1 VTSPSYTESQKDA
14 IGAPE
19 QNLQIIAGAG
29 SGKTQVMAARV
40 AELLSRTPNNPR
52 SIVAFTFTD
61 KAAAELKD
69 RIYRLVR
76 EVHGDITG
84 MAEMFVGTMHAY
96 ALNLLQS
103 QLYRFLK
110 FSVLTDVQT
119 RLFIDRNSNK
129 SGLTSVPV
137 RTGPSAGQKLRR
149 GIDSRLYI
157 QLLGI
162 LREDDVDW
170 DEIPS
175 EVVDALAAY
184 RRLLEQHRYLDYSE
198 ILLAAVEALEDH
210 AAQDEP
216 LRQFIGQNVRHV
228 IVDEF
233 QDVNPL
239 QERLIRSLHDL
250 GAVIS
255 TVGDDD
261 QTIFQWRGSDIE
273 GILTFHDRY
282 EDVRRVTLDENF
294 RSSPGVVEVGR
305 RVAQRNDP
313 SRLEKHM
320 VAAGHQGFDR
330 GDILA
335 LSFSDPAEEALWIAE
350 QLKTLRGTAFQDTP
364 DAEPR
369 GLAWSDCAVLLR
381 SVARSAEPIVNAL
394 KAAGIPHV
402 VGGLNSLF
410 EAPEI
415 TAAAMLF
422 EYVAGAVGASEVV
435 DTWLAADLGLSRTA
449 LDEAIPVL
457 DEARDFSKGER
468 WSSYSIQ
475 RTFLSFLEAIDF
487 REETIPSTSS
497 GEARGEVVL
506 YNLGKFSQLISDF
519 EQINFQSDPARKY
532 ESFVWWLRRDAP
544 DFYEEGG
551 ADAAYA
557 TPDAVQILTVHRA
570 KGLQWPAVFVPALQR
585 NRFPSRR
592 QGGRSV
598 WHVLPRT
605 AVAKPERYDG
615 GEADETRL
623 FYVAATRS
631 QKYLNL
637 TYAPGDSKQYRQP
650 SSLFTAVTSYP
661 PVLTK
666 PVNREAVRIPPTPLH
681 ETPEVTLS
689 FSELKYLFE
698 CSYQFKLRF
707 LYGFNP
713 SIHEALGYG
722 KSMHDCMAEVHK
734 RAMVGDVAA
743 PTEAAALVD
752 EHLHV
757 PFAYPQLRDDLR
769 RAAEEAVKRYL
780 EANEAE
786 LPRTEYAEKEIELVV
801 SPGITVNGRIDLIR
815 RLDTDEISIVDFK
828 STERAQ
834 DEDVTRQQLHVYAM
848 GYQELTGSYA
858 MGYQEL
864 TGSSA
869 DLIEVLNLDE
879 RGKSTREVVDAGLLG
894 ETTAMI
900 RSAGEAIRS
909 NDLPRIEHWCE
920 SCDRCDLAGI
930 CRSRPEG

>member
-1 VTSPSYTESQKDA
+1 MPYTKSQTTA
-14 IGAPE
+14 IEAPE
-19 QNLQIIAGAG
+19 RNLQIIAGAG

-40 AELLSRTPNNPR
+40 AELLARQPNTPG

-76 EVHGDITG
+76 EVHGDIAG

-96 ALNLLQS
+96 ALSLLQS
-103 QLYRFLK
+103 QLYRYLK

-137 RTGPSAGQKLRR
+137 RTGPSAGQKLKR

-162 LREDDVDW
+162 LREDEVDW
-170 DEIPS
+170 EAVPDEVR
-175 EVVDALAAY
+175 EALEAY
-184 RRLLEQHRYLDYSE
+184 RRLLEQHRSLDYSE
-198 ILLAAVEALEDH
+198 ILLAAVEALEGT
-210 AAQDEP
+210 ASQDEP
-216 LRQFIGQNVRHV
+216 LRAFVNQSVRHV

-239 QERLIRSLHDL
+239 QERLIQSLHDL

-255 TVGDDD
+255 IVGDDD
-261 QTIFQWRGSDIE
+261 QTIFQWRGSDID
-273 GILTFHDRY
+273 GILTFADRY
-282 EDVRRVTLDENF
+282 EDVCRVTLDENF
-294 RSSPGVVEVGR
+294 RSSPGIVEVGR

-313 SRLEKHM
+313 NRLDKHM
-320 VAAGHQGFDR
+320 VAAGHQEFER

-335 LSFSDPAEEALWIAE
+335 LSFADPVEEAAWIAD
-350 QLKTLRGTAFQDTP
+350 QIKDLRGASFRDDP
-364 DAEPR
+364 SSEPR

-381 SVARSAEPIVNAL
+381 SVARSAGPIVEAL
-394 KAAGIPHV
+394 KRAGVPHV
-402 VGGLNSLF
+402 VGGLNNLF

-415 TAAAMLF
+415 TATAMLF
-422 EYVAGAVGASEVV
+422 EYVAGAVSSSDVV
-435 DTWLAADLGLSRTA
+435 DAWLAANLGIEKAVLESSI
-449 LDEAIPVL
+449 EVL

-468 WSSYSIQ
+468 WGSYSIQ

-487 REETIPSTSS
+487 REEAVPPASA
-497 GEARGEVVL
+497 GVPRREVVL

-557 TPDAVQILTVHRA
+557 IPDAVQILTVHRA
-570 KGLQWPAVFVPALQR
+570 KGLQWPVVFVPAMQK

-592 QGGRSV
+592 QGGRNV

-605 AVAKPERYDG
+605 SVAKPERYDG
-615 GEADETRL
+615 SEADETRL

-631 QKYLNL
+631 QKHLYF
-637 TYAPGDSKQYRQP
+637 TYAPGDSAQYRQP
-650 SSLFTAVTSYP
+650 SPLFTAVTSYP

-666 PVNREAVRIPPTPLH
+666 AAARKYERIASVPLH
-681 ETPEVTLS
+681 ETPDVTLS

-698 CSYQFKLRF
+698 CGYEFKLRF

-713 SIHEALGYG
+713 PIHEALGYG
-722 KSMHDCMAEVHK
+722 KSVHDCMAEVHK
-734 RAMVGDVAA
+734 RAMAGDVVDPA
-743 PTEAAALVD
+743 EAQALVD
-752 EHLHV
+752 QHLHV

-769 RAAEEAVKRYL
+769 RAAEQAVARYL
-780 EANEAE
+780 EANQDE
-786 LPRTEYAEKEIELVV
+786 LPRTEYAEKQIELVV

-848 GYQELTGSYA
+848 GYQELTGS
-858 MGYQEL
+858 
-864 TGSSA
+864 SA

-879 RGKSTREVVDAGLLG
+879 RGKSTREVVDGGLLG
-894 ETTAMI
+894 ETSEMI
-900 RSAGEAIRS
+900 RQAGEAIRS
-909 NDLPRIEHWCE
+909 NDLPRIVRWCE
-920 SCDRCDLAGI
+920 SCERCDLAGI
-930 CRSRPEG
+930 CRTRGA

>member
-1 VTSPSYTESQKDA
+1 MTATSYTESQAAA
-14 IGAPE
+14 IGARE
-19 QNLQIIAGAG
+19 RNLQIIAGAG

-40 AELLSRTPNNPR
+40 AELLSREPNTPA

-69 RIYRLVR
+69 RIYQLVR
-76 EVHGDITG
+76 EVHGEAAG

-129 SGLTSVPV
+129 SGLTGVAV

-170 DEIPS
+170 DEVPAEIR
-175 EVVDALAAY
+175 EALAAY
-184 RRLLEQHRYLDYSE
+184 RSLLEQHRYLDYSE
-198 ILLAAVEALEDH
+198 ILLAAVEALEGGEP
-210 AAQDEP
+210 QDEP
-216 LRQFIGQNVRHV
+216 LRSFIQRTVRHV

-250 GAVIS
+250 GAVVSI
-255 TVGDDD
+255 VGDDD
-261 QTIFQWRGSDIE
+261 QTIFQWRGSDID
-273 GILTFHDRY
+273 GILTFDERY
-282 EDVRRVTLDENF
+282 DGVQRVTLDDNF

-313 SRLEKHM
+313 NRLDKHM
-320 VAAGHQGFDR
+320 IASGHQVFDR

-335 LSFSDPAEEALWIAE
+335 LSFGDPAEEADWIAAQIKE
-350 QLKTLRGTAFQDTP
+350 LRGAQFRDGP
-364 DAEPR
+364 ESEPR
-369 GLAWSDCAVLLR
+369 GIAWSDCAVLLR
-381 SVARSAEPIVNAL
+381 SVARSADPIVEAL

-402 VGGLNSLF
+402 VGGLNNLF

-415 TAAAMLF
+415 TASAMLF
-422 EYVAGAVGASEVV
+422 EYVAGAVSPSDVIGAWE
-435 DTWLAADLGLSRTA
+435 AADLGLSKKV
-449 LDEAIPVL
+449 LEGAIRVL
-457 DEARDFSKGER
+457 DDARDFSKGER
-468 WSSYSIQ
+468 WGSYNIQ
-475 RTFLSFLEAIDF
+475 RTFLSFLEAIGF
-487 REETIPSTSS
+487 REESVPPTSA
-497 GEARGEVVL
+497 GAARGEVVL

-570 KGLQWPAVFVPALQR
+570 KGLQWPVAFVPALQR

-592 QGGRSV
+592 QGGRNV
-598 WHVLPRT
+598 WHLLPRT

-631 QKYLNL
+631 QKYLYFS
-637 TYAPGDSKQYRQP
+637 YAPGSSNQYRQP

-666 PVNREAVRIPPTPLH
+666 LSKQSVTRAIPVPLH

-698 CSYQFKLRF
+698 CPYQFKLRF

-713 SIHEALGYG
+713 PIHEALGYG
-722 KSMHDCMAEVHK
+722 KSVHDCMAEIHK
-734 RAMVGDVAA
+734 RAMGGELAEPSEA
-743 PTEAAALVD
+743 PSLVD
-752 EHLHV
+752 QHLHV
-757 PFAYPQLRDDLR
+757 PFAYPQLRDDLK
-769 RAAEEAVKRYL
+769 RAAVDAVERYL
-780 EANEAE
+780 EANQDE

-801 SPGITVNGRIDLIR
+801 SPGITVNGRVDLIR
-815 RLDTDEISIVDFK
+815 RLDTNEVSIVDFK

-848 GYQELTGSYA
+848 GYQELTGA
-858 MGYQEL
+858 
-864 TGSSA
+864 SA

-879 RGKSTREVVDAGLLG
+879 RGKSTREVVDDELLG
-894 ETTAMI
+894 ETTEMI
-900 RSAGEAIRS
+900 RGAGEAIRS
-909 NDLPRIEHWCE
+909 NDLPRVEHWCGT
-920 SCDRCDLAGI
+920 CDRCDLAGI
-930 CRSRPEG
+930 CRTRGS

>member
-1 VTSPSYTESQKDA
+1 MTQYTESQKDA
-14 IGAPE
+14 IAAPE
-19 QNLQIIAGAG
+19 RNLQIIAGAG

-40 AELLSRTPNNPR
+40 AELLSREPNTPA
-52 SIVAFTFTD
+52 SIVAFTFTE

-69 RIYRLVR
+69 RTYGLVR
-76 EVHGDITG
+76 EAHGDVTG
-84 MAEMFVGTMHAY
+84 MAEMFIGTMHAY

-103 QLYRFLK
+103 QLYRYLK

-137 RTGPSAGQKLRR
+137 RTGPSTGQKLKR

-170 DEIPS
+170 SAVPAEVS
-175 EVVDALAAY
+175 EALTSY

-198 ILLAAVEALEDH
+198 ILLAAVEALEGEGPD
-210 AAQDEP
+210 DEA
-216 LRQFIGQNVRHV
+216 LRAFIRQNVRHV

-239 QERLIRSLHDL
+239 QERLITALHSL
-250 GAVIS
+250 GATVAV
-255 TVGDDD
+255 VGDDD
-261 QTIFQWRGSDIE
+261 QTIFQWRGSDID
-273 GILTFHDRY
+273 GILTFSDRY
-282 EDVRRVTLDENF
+282 ADVYRVTLDENF

-313 SRLEKHM
+313 NRLDKHM
-320 VAAGHQGFDR
+320 TAAGHQAFER

-335 LSFSDPAEEALWIAE
+335 LEFSDPADEAEWIARQIKE
-350 QLKTLRGTAFQDTP
+350 LHGAAFQDGP
-364 DAEPR
+364 SREAR

-381 SVARSAEPIVNAL
+381 SVARSAQPIVEAL
-394 KAAGIPHV
+394 KRVGIPHI
-402 VGGLNSLF
+402 VGGLNNLF

-415 TAAAMLF
+415 TATAMLF
-422 EYVAGAVGASEVV
+422 EYIAGAVPATEVV
-435 DTWLAADLGLSRTA
+435 DAWLAANVGVTKTVLKN
-449 LDEAIPVL
+449 AIGVL
-457 DEARDFSKGER
+457 DDAKDFSKGER
-468 WSSYSIQ
+468 WGSYNIQ

-487 REETIPSTSS
+487 REETVPPAST
-497 GEARGEVVL
+497 GAPRGEVVL

-551 ADAAYA
+551 ADAGYA
-557 TPDAVQILTVHRA
+557 IPDAVQILTVHRA
-570 KGLQWPAVFVPALQR
+570 KGLQWPAVFVPALQK

-631 QKYLNL
+631 QKYVYF

-650 SSLFTAVTSYP
+650 SPLFTAVTSYP

-666 PVNREAVRIPPTPLH
+666 PVAREHPRLAPLPLH
-681 ETPEVTLS
+681 ETPDVTLT

-698 CSYQFKLRF
+698 CPYQFKLRF

-713 SIHEALGYG
+713 PIHEALGYG
-722 KSMHDCMAEVHK
+722 KSVHDCMAEVHK
-734 RAMVGDVAA
+734 RAMNGEVVGAGQASD
-743 PTEAAALVD
+743 LVD
-752 EHLHV
+752 QHLHV
-757 PFAYPQLRDDLR
+757 PFAYPKLRDDLQ
-769 RAAEEAVKRYL
+769 RAAVEAVKRYL
-780 EANEAE
+780 EANQDQ
-786 LPRTEYAEKEIELVV
+786 LLRTEYAEKEIELVV

-815 RLDTDEISIVDFK
+815 RLDTDEVSIVDFK

-834 DEDVTRQQLHVYAM
+834 DEDITRQQLHVYAM
-848 GYQELTGSYA
+848 GYQELTG
-858 MGYQEL
+858 
-864 TGSSA
+864 TSA

-879 RGKSTREVVDAGLLG
+879 RGKSTREVVDTDLLDG
-894 ETTAMI
+894 TTTMI
-900 RSAGEAIRS
+900 RNAGEAIRS
-909 NDLPRIEHWCE
+909 NDLLRVERWCE
-920 SCDRCDLAGI
+920 TCDRCDLAGI
-930 CRSRPEG
+930 CRTQES

>member
-1 VTSPSYTESQKDA
+1 MTAIPYTESQQAA
-14 IGAPE
+14 IQAPE

-40 AELLSRTPNNPR
+40 VELLAREPNTPG

-69 RIYRLVR
+69 RIYRLVH
-76 EVHGDITG
+76 EMHGDITG

-103 QLYRFLK
+103 QLYRYLK

-137 RTGPSAGQKLRR
+137 RTGPSAGQKLKR

-162 LREDDVDW
+162 LREDDLDW
-170 DEIPS
+170 DAVPA
-175 EVVDALAAY
+175 EVTNALAAY

-198 ILLAAVEALEDH
+198 ILLAAVEALEGK
-210 AAQDEP
+210 APQDEL
-216 LRQFIGQNVRHV
+216 LRAFIRENVRHV

-239 QERLIRSLHDL
+239 QERLIQSLHDL
-250 GAVIS
+250 GAVVSI
-255 TVGDDD
+255 VGDDD
-261 QTIFQWRGSDIE
+261 QTIFQWRGSDIN
-273 GILTFHDRY
+273 GILTFDDRY
-282 EDVRRVTLDENF
+282 QDVYRVTLDENF
-294 RSSPGVVEVGR
+294 RSSPGVVDVGR

-313 SRLEKHM
+313 NRLDKHM
-320 VAAGHQGFDR
+320 VAAGHQTFDR

-335 LSFSDPAEEALWIAE
+335 LTFSDPIEEAEWIAAQIKE
-350 QLKTLRGTAFQDTP
+350 LRGTPFL
-364 DAEPR
+364 DAPNSAPR

-381 SVARSAEPIVNAL
+381 SVARSAEPIVDAL
-394 KAAGIPHV
+394 KGAGIPHLL
-402 VGGLNSLF
+402 GGLNNLF

-415 TAAAMLF
+415 TATATLF
-422 EYVAGAVGASEVV
+422 EYVAGAAASTDVV
-435 DTWLAADLGLSRTA
+435 DAWLTADLGVPK
-449 LDEAIPVL
+449 PVL
-457 DEARDFSKGER
+457 DNAIKVLDDARDFSKGER
-468 WSSYSIQ
+468 WGSYSIQ

-487 REETIPSTSS
+487 REETVPATSA
-497 GEARGEVVL
+497 GEPRGEVAL

-532 ESFVWWLRRDAP
+532 ESFVWWLRRDAT

-570 KGLQWPAVFVPALQR
+570 KGLQWPVVFVPALQK

-592 QGGRSV
+592 QGGRNA
-598 WHVLPRT
+598 WHVLPRN

-615 GEADETRL
+615 SEGDETRL

-631 QKYLNL
+631 QKYLYF
-637 TYAPGDSKQYRQP
+637 TYAPGRSKQYRQASP
-650 SSLFTAVTSYP
+650 LFTAVTSYP

-666 PVNREAVRIPPTPLH
+666 PVKQKQVRIEPVPIH
-681 ETPEVTLS
+681 ETSEVTLS

-698 CSYQFKLRF
+698 CPYQFKLRF

-713 SIHEALGYG
+713 PIHEALGYG
-722 KSMHDCMAEVHK
+722 KSVHDCMAEVHK
-734 RAMVGDVAA
+734 RAMGGEVADSAEA
-743 PTEAAALVD
+743 PSLVD
-752 EHLHV
+752 QHLHV

-769 RAAEEAVKRYL
+769 RAAVEAVKRYL
-780 EANEAE
+780 EANQDQ

-801 SPGITVNGRIDLIR
+801 SPGITINGRIDLIR
-815 RLDTDEISIVDFK
+815 RLDTDEVSIVDFK

-848 GYQELTGSYA
+848 GYQELTGS
-858 MGYQEL
+858 
-864 TGSSA
+864 SA

-879 RGKSTREVVDAGLLG
+879 RGKSTREVVDSSLLHA
-894 ETTAMI
+894 TTDMI
-900 RSAGEAIRS
+900 REAGEAIRS
-909 NDLPRIEHWCE
+909 NELPRVRHWCD
-920 SCDRCDLAGI
+920 SCERCDLAGI
-930 CRSRPEG
+930 CRTRGA